1 MGPQSNWAVL
11 EQTLRRGVREVMKP
25 QDAVLE
31 RESFNTH
38 TNIEY
43 LYKYAREKGWKS
55 VLLMTSPYHM
65 RRAVMIAG
73 QVGSSEG
80 IGLQIHTL
88 TVLQEPFESGE
99 WRTSL
104 QGMRVTLEEFAKLL
118 YTQWRG
124 SR

>member
-1 MGPQSNWAVL
+1 
-11 EQTLRRGVREVMKP
+11 
-25 QDAVLE
+25 
-31 RESFNTH
+31 
-38 TNIEY
+38 
-43 LYKYAREKGWKS
+43 
-55 VLLMTSPYHM
+55 MTSPYHM